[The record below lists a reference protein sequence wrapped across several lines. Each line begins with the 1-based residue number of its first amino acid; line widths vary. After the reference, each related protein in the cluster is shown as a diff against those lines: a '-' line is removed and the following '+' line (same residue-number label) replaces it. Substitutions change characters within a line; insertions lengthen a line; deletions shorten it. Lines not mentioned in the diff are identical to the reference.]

1 MTIHFRTVSLIIA
14 LFLPGLTQA
23 APQSIT
29 AESRISAVTVYANQA
44 LVTRTSSIELRQGTN
59 LVSLEGLPETMAED
73 SLRAEGSGP
82 GSTKITG
89 VTVKSVFLE
98 RIQEKRIHEIEDEIQ
113 AVSRKLESLEARRKG
128 LVAQRSFLDSIK
140 VGWGERISKD
150 LALGKPSTAEL
161 GDAARFVG
169 DGVGKLEEALY
180 DIEAAR
186 LPLQNRLAAL
196 KQQLSDAR
204 GSLKKEVRAVE
215 VAVEAERPM
224 QFNLE
229 LSYLVQDAHWEPT
242 YDVRLSPDGSSAELS
257 YRAQVWQRSGE
268 AWPGVQLALSSAAPE
283 AGGAPPEL
291 QPWRVAFWE
300 APRPIPYPM
309 AKRATAMQAPPPM
322 TEGMDMAAAPMVGSA
337 PAYEP
342 ARQLQAQ
349 VEEGQTSVLFKV
361 ARPVDIPAD
370 GTRAVSLIAQEKVP
384 VSAEFVSVPKLA
396 PRVYLKSEVTNNT
409 SYPLLAGSVNIFND
423 NIFTGKSYLK
433 TIASGEKFDLYF
445 GADDQ
450 VKVKRDVT
458 RVRKQA
464 GILSSNRISYQVRI
478 ELQNFKKQTISL
490 SLLDQLPLAGNAE
503 IKVNLEN
510 EQPKVTEQR
519 PDSSNTL
526 VWKLSLAPG
535 EKKVVSYD
543 IVIEY
548 PKGRELTGAE

>member
-1 MTIHFRTVSLIIA
+1 MTIVFRAASLILA
-14 LFLPGLTQA
+14 LSLPNLALA
-23 APQSIT
+23 ATQSIT
-29 AESRISAVTVYANQA
+29 ADSHIRAVTVYANQA
-44 LVTRTSSIELRQGTN
+44 LVTRTSSIALKQGTN
-59 LVSLEGLPETMAED
+59 LVSFEGLPQAMSED
-73 SLRAEGSGP
+73 SLRAEGSGT
-82 GSTKITG
+82 GATKITG
-89 VTVKSVFLE
+89 VTVKTVFLE
-98 RIQEKRIHEIEDEIQ
+98 RIKEKRIHEIEDEIQ
-113 AVSRKLESLEARRKG
+113 AVSRKVESLDARRKG
-128 LVAQRSFLDSIK
+128 LLAQRSFLDSIK
-140 VGWGERISKD
+140 VGWSERISKD

-169 DGVGKLEEALY
+169 DGVGKLEETLY

-186 LPLQNRLAAL
+186 LPLQNRIIAL
-196 KQQLSDAR
+196 GQQLSDAK
-204 GSLKKEVRAVE
+204 GNLKAELRAVE

-224 QFNLE
+224 QFDLE
-229 LSYLVQDAHWEPT
+229 LSYLIQDAHWEPT
-242 YDVRLSPDGSSAELS
+242 YDVRLSPDGTSAELS

-268 AWPGVQLALSSAAPE
+268 PWPGVQLALSSAAPE

-300 APRPIPYPM
+300 APRPIPYPT
-309 AKRATAMQAPPPM
+309 AKRAKAMLAPPPM
-322 TEGMDMAAAPMVGSA
+322 TEGMDMGASMTGSA

-370 GTRAVSLIAQEKVP
+370 GTRAASLIAQEKVP

-423 NIFTGKSYLK
+423 NIFTGKSSLK
-433 TIASGEKFDLYF
+433 TVASGEKFDLFF

-478 ELQNFKKQTISL
+478 ELQNFKKQAIGL
-490 SLLDQLPLAGNAE
+490 SLLDQLPVAGNAE

-519 PDSSNTL
+519 TDSSNTL
-526 VWKLSLAPG
+526 VWKLRLAPG